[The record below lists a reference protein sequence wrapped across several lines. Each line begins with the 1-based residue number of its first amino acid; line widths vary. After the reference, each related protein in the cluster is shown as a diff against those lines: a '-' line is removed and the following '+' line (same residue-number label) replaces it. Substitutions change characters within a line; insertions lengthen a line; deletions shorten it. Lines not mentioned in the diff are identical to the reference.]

1 HSDRV
6 FRAPLLLVPVEL
18 KRKSI
23 LEGFVLRRLD
33 EDTRL
38 NVTLMEMLRQQ
49 FQKEVPGLDP
59 LPADENGVNMAQV
72 FQLFR
77 EAVRDLPGWEVKS
90 EIWLGQFSF
99 TKFLLWKDLNDR
111 LDALTENRVVRHLV
125 YEGGMPYPN
134 PPEDVKPPQL
144 DDQFHP
150 DEIFCPRSADSSQ
163 LAAVMA
169 AGAGHDFVLEGP
181 PGTGKSQTI
190 TNIIAHCL
198 ALGKRVLFVA
208 EKRAAL
214 DVVHRRL
221 KEEGLEPFCLELHS
235 NKSGKGEVLRQ
246 FEQSLKFIAETNG
259 CDWERKSEELEKI
272 RASLNGYSRALHR
285 KYSCGLSAYDCF
297 DYLLPRHGEE
307 IVQFKSWANITETD
321 ADVLTRAR
329 DVVAMLQE
337 RWRPL
342 GNLSAHP
349 LRLVR
354 RLEWSPAWAE
364 RTLEQ
369 TKDFG
374 KTIEQVTVAARE
386 LCRWMCFDR
395 SLSAADLARLD
406 AFAETLLA
414 SIPVDHAMLEIILEN
429 PLDDFKAMSWS
440 QLSKEMSGWV
450 ALLEEREK
458 LHGAVKHFDEDRLLE
473 LDLKNLQDKWT
484 TGQSSAFPVKWFRSA
499 LVRRE
504 LRTTLRTR
512 RAKKLLPHKDKV
524 SDLLTDAVRLKK
536 VNAAWDQAAPKIA
549 KLLGPLWA
557 DGAIT
562 ATTLEKVRLWAEALH
577 AQALE
582 FAHADAAWLD
592 RFRPIL
598 INIFQQGQR
607 FSSAGNVL
615 NVLKTFRE
623 AYRTYTAA
631 SETSA
636 AEVCLRREPL
646 EAEPNYLAAQSQA
659 VGEIIGSWTQLRS
672 WTSWQ
677 KACHEAQS
685 IGLGPIVSRLESSG
699 GDSLDVTALFERSFR
714 RALLFAIIESEQTLR
729 DFFGPEHEERIERF
743 RKLDDK
749 VSELAREVIR
759 AKLCAKIPREQLE
772 EEDPKAELGF
782 LRKEVGKKTGHIAVR
797 QLLNRIPQ
805 LLPRLKPCVLMSPL
819 SVAQYLDASQKAFDL
834 VIFDEASQIPVW
846 D

>member
-1 HSDRV
+1 
-6 FRAPLLLVPVEL
+6 
-18 KRKSI
+18 
-23 LEGFVLRRLD
+23 
-33 EDTRL
+33 
-38 NVTLMEMLRQQ
+38 MEMLRQQ

-144 DDQFHP
+144 DDQFRP

-259 CDWERKSEELEKI
+259 SDWERKAAELEKT

-354 RLEWSPAWAE
+354 RQEWSPAWAE

-395 SLSAADLARLD
+395 YLSAADLARLD

-414 SIPVDHAMLEIILEN
+414 SIPVDHTMLEIILEN

-440 QLSKEMSGWV
+440 QFSKEMSGWV

-484 TGQSSAFPVKWFRSA
+484 TGQASAFPVKWFRSA

-512 RAKKLLPHKDKV
+512 RA
-524 SDLLTDAVRLKK
+524 
-536 VNAAWDQAAPKIA
+536 
-549 KLLGPLWA
+549 
-557 DGAIT
+557 
-562 ATTLEKVRLWAEALH
+562 
-577 AQALE
+577 
-582 FAHADAAWLD
+582 
-592 RFRPIL
+592 
-598 INIFQQGQR
+598 
-607 FSSAGNVL
+607 
-615 NVLKTFRE
+615 
-623 AYRTYTAA
+623 
-631 SETSA
+631 
-636 AEVCLRREPL
+636 
-646 EAEPNYLAAQSQA
+646 
-659 VGEIIGSWTQLRS
+659 
-672 WTSWQ
+672 
-677 KACHEAQS
+677 
-685 IGLGPIVSRLESSG
+685 
-699 GDSLDVTALFERSFR
+699 
-714 RALLFAIIESEQTLR
+714 
-729 DFFGPEHEERIERF
+729 
-743 RKLDDK
+743 
-749 VSELAREVIR
+749 
-759 AKLCAKIPREQLE
+759 
-772 EEDPKAELGF
+772 
-782 LRKEVGKKTGHIAVR
+782 
-797 QLLNRIPQ
+797 
-805 LLPRLKPCVLMSPL
+805 
-819 SVAQYLDASQKAFDL
+819 
-834 VIFDEASQIPVW
+834 
-846 D
+846 